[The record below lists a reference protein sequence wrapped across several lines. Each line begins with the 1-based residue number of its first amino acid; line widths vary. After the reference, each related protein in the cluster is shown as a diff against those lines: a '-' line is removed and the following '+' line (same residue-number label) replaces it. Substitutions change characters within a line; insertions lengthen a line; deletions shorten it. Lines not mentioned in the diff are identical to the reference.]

1 MLPGLSRCPFP
12 YRDIPSPGYTVP
24 MLLALT
30 LLACPVP
37 PGGPA
42 PVGGAV
48 GAGTSQSTQALVPT
62 AGVLTTRL
70 NADGMTQQEVDIDGD
85 GRADIINYFRDSAGA
100 RLLLKKD
107 VDLNRDGR
115 IDVRTSFDEAGLRV
129 AEEMDGDFDG
139 RADVVDHYISGKRS
153 MTEKD
158 TDFNGSFDLFSY
170 YENGIVRRK
179 ERDSNADAKI
189 DFWEYL
195 DDQGAVIK
203 TGRDQDGDGVMDQRS
218 Q

>member
-1 MLPGLSRCPFP
+1 M
-12 YRDIPSPGYTVP
+12 
-24 MLLALT
+24 
-30 LLACPVP
+30 
-37 PGGPA
+37 
-42 PVGGAV
+42 
-48 GAGTSQSTQALVPT
+48 PT
-62 AGVLTTRL
+62 AGILTTRL

-85 GRADIINYFRDSAGA
+85 ARPDIINYFRDSAGA

-129 AEEMDGDFDG
+129 LEEMDGDFDG
-139 RADVVDHYISGKRS
+139 RADVVDHYIQGKRS

-195 DDQGAVIK
+195 DDQGAVLK

>member
-1 MLPGLSRCPFP
+1 
-12 YRDIPSPGYTVP
+12 

-30 LLACPVP
+30 LLACPLEP
-37 PGGPA
+37 GGGPA
-42 PVGGAV
+42 AVGGAV
-48 GAGTSQSTQALVPT
+48 AAGTSQSSQSVVPT

-70 NADGMTQQEVDIDGD
+70 NAEGMTQQEVDIDGD

-129 AEEMDGDFDG
+129 GEEMDGDFDG
-139 RADVVDHYISGKRS
+139 RVDVADRYIAGKRS

-158 TDFNGSFDLFSY
+158 TDYNGTFDLFSY
-170 YENGIVRRK
+170 YEAGIVRRK
-179 ERDSNADAKI
+179 ERDSDGDGKV

-195 DDQGAVIK
+195 DDQGTVLK